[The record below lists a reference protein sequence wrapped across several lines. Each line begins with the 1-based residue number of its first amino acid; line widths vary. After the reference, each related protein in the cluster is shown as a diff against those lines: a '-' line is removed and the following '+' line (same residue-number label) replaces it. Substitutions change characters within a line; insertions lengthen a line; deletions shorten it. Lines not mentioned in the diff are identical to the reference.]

1 MLKEVGR
8 GSAGTPTGVNADG
21 EAGEVFAVAG
31 NAGEAA
37 LGLSGT
43 NEETFFVRG
52 GPDLCLVLLHP
63 DPRRSQQPLHS
74 IHSIAG
80 FLLQPGMEQC
90 GFDTPA
96 A

>member
-8 GSAGTPTGVNADG
+8 GSAGTPTGVNANG
-21 EAGEVFAVAG
+21 KAGEVFAVAG

-43 NEETFFVRG
+43 NEETFFVHG
-52 GPDLCLVLLHP
+52 GPDLCLVLLHL
-63 DPRRSQQPLHS
+63 DPWCSQQPLHS